1 MTLLVALALGTGAS
15 IAAAEV
21 RTQGGRSQ
29 GHGGHPVENRC
40 KQPSHATKWY
50 CQPATTTPT
59 TNKPTTIQPTTNQPV
74 TALAVNPVPTVVVD
88 DSVDP
93 TGSGDLL
100 VALSTPPE
108 SPPPAVVPEAPPFTG
123 VPGFELPGFDDLLDE
138 GPGGVPLA
146 MALVIA
152 VAGIATIGL
161 VLRGTFGRSP
171 SLPVTDDG
179 ESLKFR

>member
-1 MTLLVALALGTGAS
+1 MTLLVALALGAGAS

-21 RTQGGRSQ
+21 RTQGGGSQ
-29 GHGGHPVENRC
+29 GHGGHPVEDRC
-40 KQPSHATKWY
+40 KQPSHVTKWY

-59 TNKPTTIQPTTNQPV
+59 TNKPV
-74 TALAVNPVPTVVVD
+74 TASAVNPAPTAVVD
-88 DSVDP
+88 DLVDP
-93 TGSGDLL
+93 TGSGDSF

-108 SPPPAVVPEAPPFTG
+108 SPPPAVVSELPPFTDVPELPPFTD
-123 VPGFELPGFDDLLDE
+123 VPGFDLPGFDDLLDE
-138 GPGGVPLA
+138 GPGGVPFA